1 MYPSRKV
8 AHITRRTSLF
18 KKQFLGGLNE
28 GWMSSLCRELA
39 LFQVVSHQVSSEPK
53 KGGITLPVTETR
65 TLMKT
70 PQLVMALVMLLTT
83 GLIQSADT
91 STERRDADP
100 HRAYMQPMP
109 ELTAEQLSI
118 FKEGEKAFMTS
129 WVVFPQLNI
138 PNWDYLRPLPMFEW
152 GLGPTFLANS
162 CAACHVQAGRGRTT
176 EARNTPLVQQQLRLS
191 VPGET
196 AHGGPMPHPNYGN
209 QLQLFDVIT
218 KDKNHIR
225 QGEAD
230 LFVDWLPYQV
240 KLADGTV
247 VELRKPQIRVE
258 NLNFGELG
266 DGVMTSLRNSRVIF
280 GLGYLEAVSE
290 SEILALAKAQ
300 KSKKLNGRINYVRD
314 DIHDKLSI
322 GRFGWKANQPS
333 VRQQIAAAFHGDMG
347 VTSWIYPKQN
357 CPPVQQGCK
366 EMLPGDKVELREQ
379 MLDDLTFWV
388 MALDAPAPRDQDKV
402 EVKRGE
408 RLFTK
413 AQCAE
418 CHVPELRTGA
428 FPALPQLSHRRFRAY
443 TDMLIHDMGDG
454 LADGRP
460 DFKAGSR
467 DWRTPPLWGVGL
479 SKQVNG
485 STNLLHDGRARNVL
499 EAILWHD
506 GEARAARDKFAKLK
520 PQEREDLIA
529 FVNSL

>member
-1 MYPSRKV
+1 
-8 AHITRRTSLF
+8 
-18 KKQFLGGLNE
+18 
-28 GWMSSLCRELA
+28 
-39 LFQVVSHQVSSEPK
+39 
-53 KGGITLPVTETR
+53 
-65 TLMKT
+65 MKT

-109 ELTAEQLSI
+109 ELTAEQQSI

-300 KSKKLNGRINYVRD
+300 KSKKLN
-314 DIHDKLSI
+314 
-322 GRFGWKANQPS
+322 
-333 VRQQIAAAFHGDMG
+333 
-347 VTSWIYPKQN
+347 